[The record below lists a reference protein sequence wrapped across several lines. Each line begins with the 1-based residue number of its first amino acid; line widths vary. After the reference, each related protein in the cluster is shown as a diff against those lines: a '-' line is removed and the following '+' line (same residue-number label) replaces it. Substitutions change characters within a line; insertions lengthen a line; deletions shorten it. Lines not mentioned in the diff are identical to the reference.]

1 MRSQSAPGL
10 LDFPSVALCADLPR
24 RSEALLAANAPI
36 RVLKCQYSL
45 TFLQAWRIM
54 IPTIRTHRSVGGRK
68 FQDSMILRVETQ
80 SLRMLKELGMR
91 LRAERRRRGLKQAE
105 LAQAASVSRPTVIAA
120 EAGRGVSS
128 QSLAAMM
135 GVLALDF
142 AHLSAP
148 TRPPRKDLMRPER
161 KRQTRRR
168 VPLETAFPSIA
179 RDEVEPYGKRI
190 TNTEVA
196 QTVEQQPRRRP
207 LLKELMT
214 AERLRRDR
222 LDMKARRERT

>member
-1 MRSQSAPGL
+1 
-10 LDFPSVALCADLPR
+10 
-24 RSEALLAANAPI
+24 
-36 RVLKCQYSL
+36 
-45 TFLQAWRIM
+45 
-54 IPTIRTHRSVGGRK
+54 
-68 FQDSMILRVETQ
+68 MILRVEDQ
-80 SLRMLKELGMR
+80 SLRMLKDLGMR

-135 GVLALDF
+135 SVLALDF

-161 KRQTRRR
+161 DRQTRRR
-168 VPLETAFPSIA
+168 VQLEPAFPSVV
-179 RDEVEPYGKRI
+179 RDEGAPSGKRI
-190 TNTEVA
+190 TNREVT
-196 QTVEQQPRRRP
+196 QTVEQQPHRRP

-214 AERLRRDR
+214 AERLRRDS
-222 LDMKARRERT
+222 LEMKVRRERA

>member
-1 MRSQSAPGL
+1 M
-10 LDFPSVALCADLPR
+10 
-24 RSEALLAANAPI
+24 RSEAHLASNAPI
-36 RVLKCQYSL
+36 RGLKCQFSL
-45 TFLQAWRIM
+45 TFLRAWRIM
-54 IPTIRTHRSVGGRK
+54 IRAVKTHRSVGGRR

-80 SLRMLKELGMR
+80 SLRMLKELGML

-148 TRPPRKDLMRPER
+148 ARPPRKDLMRPGRE
-161 KRQTRRR
+161 RQTRRR
-168 VPLETAFPSIA
+168 IPLEPAVPSIA
-179 RDEVEPYGKRI
+179 PDEVEPYGNRI
-190 TNTEVA
+190 ANREVA
-196 QTVEQQPRRRP
+196 QTVEQQPHRRP

-222 LDMKARRERT
+222 LDMKVRRERA

>member
-1 MRSQSAPGL
+1 
-10 LDFPSVALCADLPR
+10 
-24 RSEALLAANAPI
+24 
-36 RVLKCQYSL
+36 
-45 TFLQAWRIM
+45 
-54 IPTIRTHRSVGGRK
+54 
-68 FQDSMILRVETQ
+68 
-80 SLRMLKELGMR
+80 MR

-135 GVLALDF
+135 SVLALDF

-148 TRPPRKDLMRPER
+148 ARPAHKDLIRLER
-161 KRQTRRR
+161 ERQTRRP
-168 VPLETAFPSIA
+168 VQPEPAFPSIA
-179 RDEVEPYGKRI
+179 QDEVEPYGTRI
-190 TNTEVA
+190 TNREVT
-196 QTVEQQPRRRP
+196 QTVEQQPHRRP

-222 LDMKARRERT
+222 LDMKVRRERA

>member
-1 MRSQSAPGL
+1 M
-10 LDFPSVALCADLPR
+10 

-36 RVLKCQYSL
+36 RVLKCQHSL
-45 TFLQAWRIM
+45 TFLQAWRIR

-91 LRAERRRRGLKQAE
+91 LRTERRRRGLKQAE

-135 GVLALDF
+135 SVLALDF

-148 TRPPRKDLMRPER
+148 TRPPRKGLMRPER

-168 VPLETAFPSIA
+168 VPLEPAFPSIA
-179 RDEVEPYGKRI
+179 PDEVEPYGKRI
-190 TNTEVA
+190 TKTAVA

-222 LDMKARRERT
+222 LEMKVRRERT

>member
-1 MRSQSAPGL
+1 
-10 LDFPSVALCADLPR
+10 
-24 RSEALLAANAPI
+24 
-36 RVLKCQYSL
+36 
-45 TFLQAWRIM
+45 
-54 IPTIRTHRSVGGRK
+54 
-68 FQDSMILRVETQ
+68 
-80 SLRMLKELGMR
+80 MR

-148 TRPPRKDLMRPER
+148 THPPRKDLMRSGR

-168 VPLETAFPSIA
+168 VQLEPALPSIA
-179 RDEVEPYGKRI
+179 RNEVEPHGKDI
-190 TNTEVA
+190 TNSAVA
-196 QTVEQQPRRRP
+196 QTVEQQPHRRP

-222 LDMKARRERT
+222 LEMKIRRERA

>member
-1 MRSQSAPGL
+1 MCRFTQALGGAPGGQ
-10 LDFPSVALCADLPR
+10 R
-24 RSEALLAANAPI
+24 PI

-54 IPTIRTHRSVGGRK
+54 IPTISAHPSAGGRK
-68 FQDSMILRVETQ
+68 SQDSMILRVETQ
-80 SLRMLKELGMR
+80 SLRLLKELGMR

-148 TRPPRKDLMRPER
+148 TPPPRKDLMRPER

-168 VPLETAFPSIA
+168 VPLETAFPSIV
-179 RDEVEPYGKRI
+179 RDEVEPHGKPI
-190 TNTEVA
+190 TSREVT
-196 QTVEQQPRRRP
+196 QTVEQQPHRRP

-222 LDMKARRERT
+222 LDMKVRRERT